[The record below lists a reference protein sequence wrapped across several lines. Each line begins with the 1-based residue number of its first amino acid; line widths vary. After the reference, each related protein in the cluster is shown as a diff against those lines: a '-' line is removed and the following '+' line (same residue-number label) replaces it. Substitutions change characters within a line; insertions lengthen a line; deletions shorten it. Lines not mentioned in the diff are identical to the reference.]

1 MDEFS
6 NSLNEMNEDQAIEML
21 ENSYREVGSN
31 QSVHNFDQFLEYRE
45 SSGSQNQEQ
54 ELSVGS
60 VESNE
65 MFCDDESKSEENNEE
80 MKIEGDVGSDF
91 SRDSNEEAEE

>member
-45 SSGSQNQEQ
+45 SSGS
-54 ELSVGS
+54 
-60 VESNE
+60 
-65 MFCDDESKSEENNEE
+65 
-80 MKIEGDVGSDF
+80 
-91 SRDSNEEAEE
+91 